1 MTERYSKFF
10 KYRENTYAEGSPVII
25 SAGALLSDNTNN
37 SLLAQLKFCSVS
49 EKKIKALT
57 VEITQLDT
65 AERVLGEKIKHQ
77 YLDLNINIGEMFGS
91 KTAIP
96 IKDMTTRA
104 FLATVEEVVF
114 EDNSVWKSDTS
125 SWDQLSSP
133 ERKLSDF
140 DLLKQFEL
148 KYGFEYKTHLK
159 KEKDLWF
166 CFCGATNKG
175 AKCHNCHSELAKL
188 EEFDIEILKSE
199 CEERLAEE
207 RKENERIAEELRI
220 KHEKEQEEA
229 AIRTKRYKKI
239 AAIVTPIIC
248 AIIAFV
254 IVLNN
259 VIIPTMDYNK
269 AVSLMESGQYKEA
282 ISAFDLLEGYKDSK
296 DKIKECNT
304 AIINGKYD
312 FAISLIEQGKYVE
325 AYDALDA
332 LNGYKDSSEKMDSIY
347 EKYKKEKLKSAKA
360 GDYVKFGKYEMDNE
374 TYNGSEEIEWLVLE
388 VKNNKAFLVSKYLVD
403 CHPYHSER
411 DGDISWASC
420 LLREWLN
427 KDFIKSAFNDEE
439 RKQICKS
446 KIFTELYEN
455 SEKGE
460 YTTDGVFLLSLKEAK
475 KYFATDK
482 ERICP
487 YMDGSEPLRWWL
499 RSFASDSGSVDVVYR
514 DGDTGWRSSYMDKS
528 FFSNWDGVRPA
539 MWIDLSKIK

>member
-1 MTERYSKFF
+1 MAERYSKIF

-114 EDNSVWKSDTS
+114 EDNSVWKSDNS
-125 SWDQLSSP
+125 SWEQLPSL

-166 CFCGATNKG
+166 CFCGTINKG
-175 AKCHNCHSELAKL
+175 AKCHNCHRELSKL

-229 AIRTKRYKKI
+229 AIRAKRYKKI

-296 DKIKECNT
+296 DKIKECKT

-325 AYDALDA
+325 AYNALDA

-403 CHPYHSER
+403 YHPYHSER
-411 DGDISWASC
+411 DSDISWASC
-420 LLREWLN
+420 LLRKWLN

-455 SEKGE
+455 SEEGE
-460 YTTDGVFLLSLKEAK
+460 YTTDRVFLLSLKEAK

-482 ERICP
+482 ERICS
-487 YMDGSEPLRWWL
+487 YMDGSKHIKWWL
-499 RSFASDSGSVDVVYR
+499 RSFAEYNGVVYVVFN
-514 DGDTGWRSSYMDKS
+514 DGDTDFSYMDS
-528 FFSNWDGVRPA
+528 LDLFPTHDGVRPA